1 MHTLW
6 VREHN
11 RIAAEL
17 QSLNPQ
23 WDDERGH
30 VEVSLKWG
38 FEPRVT
44 LGGILSEQNL
54 ELLMGQFYTSTTL
67 MYSRG
72 NFKPV

>member
-1 MHTLW
+1 MLAGLGW
-6 VREHN
+6 SE
-11 RIAAEL
+11 AK
-17 QSLNPQ
+17 
-23 WDDERGH
+23 GH

-38 FEPRVT
+38 FKPRVT

>member
-1 MHTLW
+1 L
-6 VREHN
+6 
-11 RIAAEL
+11 
-17 QSLNPQ
+17 
-23 WDDERGH
+23 DETRVDQPRPVICLPGLEVQHPH

>member
-1 MHTLW
+1 
-6 VREHN
+6 VS
-11 RIAAEL
+11 RIAFAPVDLEMKCQQFVL
-17 QSLNPQ
+17 
-23 WDDERGH
+23 GH

-44 LGGILSEQNL
+44 IGGILSEQNL

>member
-1 MHTLW
+1 LFE
-6 VREHN
+6 VK
-11 RIAAEL
+11 
-17 QSLNPQ
+17 
-23 WDDERGH
+23 GH

-54 ELLMGQFYTSTTL
+54 KLLMGKFYTSTTL

-72 NFKPV
+72 NVKPV

>member
-1 MHTLW
+1 MQQ
-6 VREHN
+6 EM
-11 RIAAEL
+11 
-17 QSLNPQ
+17 Q
-23 WDDERGH
+23 GH

-38 FEPRVT
+38 FEPTVT

-67 MYSRG
+67 IYSRG